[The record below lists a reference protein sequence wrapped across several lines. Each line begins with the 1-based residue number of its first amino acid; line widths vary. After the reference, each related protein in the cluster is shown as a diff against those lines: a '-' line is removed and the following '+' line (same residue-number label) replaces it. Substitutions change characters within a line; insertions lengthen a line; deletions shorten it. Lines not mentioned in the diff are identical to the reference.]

1 MIDQSQYRLLIHE
14 REKIEMK
21 TLKNTEAF
29 IDYSQTIRD
38 AYENLRE
45 YNPAKQ
51 RKVFIIFDDMIA
63 DIKTDKKL
71 NLITL

>member
-1 MIDQSQYRLLIHE
+1 
-14 REKIEMK
+14 MK

-45 YNPAKQ
+45 YNPTKQ
-51 RKVFIIFDDMIA
+51 RKVFIIFDGMIA

-71 NLITL
+71 NLVTL